1 MDRKINK
8 SCDLHKILI
17 SACSADICFLFQTL
31 RAVNSSR
38 PIIHLLPNAHLDPV
52 WLWDWRE
59 GLNEGLATVQAVLNL
74 MDEFPQLT
82 FIRGESAIYEHVEKT
97 SPLLFR
103 RIARQVAEGRWDI
116 VGGTHI
122 QPDSNLASTETLCR
136 QFEYGL
142 EYFRSRFDMQP
153 TVAWQADS
161 FGHTP
166 GWPNILHAFGMTDF
180 TFTRPQRGQFPLDTP
195 AFWWEGSHGNRL
207 LCYRQHWPWYCSERA
222 NLPEILDLT
231 QKESSRFGFRNIGV
245 LMGLGNH
252 GGGPSRRHILE
263 VEKWRAQHPEIEVR
277 YSTLHGFF
285 RALRS
290 EIDDHP
296 ESDVPAVT
304 GDLGYCLRGC
314 YSSVQKFKTLYRQAE
329 SAVTEAECTAALVEQ
344 AFNAPGRPLQ
354 EAWKAV
360 LFNAFHDILPGS
372 SIERAMEEQSAWMGL
387 ALHHAQEARFAALNE
402 LASRIDTS
410 VAAPA
415 LPDHPTAVP
424 MLVWNSQ
431 PHPFRGLVEI
441 ETSIDYRPIYS
452 YENHSSDVP
461 LSAHDALGRRLPL
474 QSIGTEH
481 TSMPHLPWRKR
492 VLVPLTIP
500 AWGWHV
506 VRFAWDEISRSLPP
520 NGSGGRAGKSGNTGI
535 TNGDWTI
542 QAGES
547 LRIERRGQNFW
558 NTGRDISLQVV
569 EDPWG
574 SWGGMNEETDS
585 YQLEKTRETWKL
597 TASEVLED
605 GPLRARLWTRWQGQN
620 SWITLTFSLEQD
632 SPVVKV
638 EARLLW
644 NERSARLKLVLPCS
658 GDMEFDVPGATI
670 HRETVGQLPSGRW
683 VRRGKGSCI
692 AGFASTAL
700 SDVDFT
706 PDELRITLAR
716 ATRYANDVPTGPE
729 EFPWQP
735 AVDCG
740 ELKFAFSLF
749 SEDTVPDAAA
759 STLLH
764 PPVVQ
769 MVHAHQGDL
778 ASMGSLGQ
786 VKPDGIR
793 VLSLQKLP
801 TGEVFARIQNRNG
814 EACHATIEVPGG
826 AGNAHRLLPQEIRT
840 IAIVPTSPIHRAREA
855 AVAAV
860 PAT

>member
-1 MDRKINK
+1 
-8 SCDLHKILI
+8 
-17 SACSADICFLFQTL
+17 LFQTL

-38 PIIHLLPNAHLDPV
+38 PIFHLLPNAHLDPV

-116 VGGTHI
+116 VGGTYI

-136 QFEYGL
+136 QFECGL

-153 TVAWQADS
+153 TAAWQADS

-166 GWPNILHAFGMTDF
+166 GWPNILDAFGMTDF

-195 AFWWEGSHGNRL
+195 AFWWKGSHGNRL

-231 QKESSRFGFRNIGV
+231 QKESSRFGFRNIGI

-263 VEKWRAQHPEIEVR
+263 VEKWREQHPEIEVR

-296 ESDVPAVT
+296 ESDVPAVS

-344 AFNAPGRPLQ
+344 AFAIPGRPLQ

-372 SIERAMEEQSAWMGL
+372 SIERAMEEQSAWIGL

-410 VAAPA
+410 VATPA

-431 PHPFRGLVEI
+431 PHPFQGLVEI
-441 ETSIDYRPIYS
+441 ETSIDYRPIYA
-452 YENHSSDVP
+452 YENRSGDVP
-461 LSAHDALGRRLPL
+461 LSAHDALGQRLPL

-506 VRFAWDEISRSLPP
+506 VRFAWDENSRPLPQ
-520 NGSGGRAGKSGNTGI
+520 NGSTVRIGRAGNTGI
-535 TNGDWTI
+535 TNGNWTI

-547 LRIERRGQNFW
+547 LRIERLGKNFW

-585 YQLEKTRETWKL
+585 YRLEKTRETWKL
-597 TASEVLED
+597 TASEVLEE

-670 HRETVGQLPSGRW
+670 RRDAAGQLPSGRW
-683 VRRGKGSCI
+683 VRRRTGSRT

-749 SEDTVPDAAA
+749 SENTTPDAAA
-759 STLLH
+759 SVLLH

-778 ASMGSLGQ
+778 SSMGSLGQ
-786 VKPDGIR
+786 VKPDGVR

-801 TGEVFARIQNRNG
+801 SGEVLARIQNRNG
-814 EACHATIEVPGG
+814 EACHAAIEVPGG

-840 IAIVPTSPIHRAREA
+840 IAIAPTSPIHRAREA